1 MFNKLKLKTEQEDI
15 DNILKYYKEGSILNE
30 ELYNQNLNLQREIEI
45 LMNEKEALDRDLKF
59 LREKNNEFDKS
70 KKDDVL
76 ERYTVVSHQTE
87 NTE

>member
-1 MFNKLKLKTEQEDI
+1 MKLKTEQDDI

-30 ELYNQNLNLQREIEI
+30 DLYNQNLSLQSDIEL
-45 LMNEKEALDRDLKF
+45 LMNEKDALDRDLRF

-76 ERYTVVSHQTE
+76 ERYTVDPTKARKP
-87 NTE
+87 